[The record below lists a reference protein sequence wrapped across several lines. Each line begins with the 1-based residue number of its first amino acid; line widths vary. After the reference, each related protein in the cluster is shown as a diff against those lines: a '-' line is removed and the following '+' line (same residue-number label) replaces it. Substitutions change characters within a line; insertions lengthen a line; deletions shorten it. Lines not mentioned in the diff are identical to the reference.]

1 MEHVSYCNQITK
13 IGISSPEDVMID
25 SSFAEDFINYLEGNK
40 ECKTISWMEYETLR
54 KN

>member
-1 MEHVSYCNQITK
+1 MEDNQNIIK
-13 IGISSPEDVMID
+13 IGISSPEDTFYD